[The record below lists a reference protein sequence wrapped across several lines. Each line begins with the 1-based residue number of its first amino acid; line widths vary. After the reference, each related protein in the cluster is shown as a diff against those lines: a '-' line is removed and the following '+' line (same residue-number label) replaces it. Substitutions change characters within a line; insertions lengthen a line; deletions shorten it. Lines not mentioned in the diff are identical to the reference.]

1 MKEFQ
6 VMYKILALLKKH
18 MGDES
23 FEYEQISA
31 SAMKMKFAE
40 WEQLMIE
47 LQTNGYIR
55 GLVVSEDLSHKFPH
69 IVEPI
74 RPVITLK
81 GMEYLAENNMM
92 AKAKE
97 ALRAIGEIL

>member
-1 MKEFQ
+1 MNDFQ
-6 VMYKILALLKKH
+6 AMYKILALLNKYR
-18 MGDES
+18 GDET
-23 FEYEQISA
+23 FEYEQISS
-31 SAMKMKFAE
+31 SAMKMKYEA

-47 LQTNGYIR
+47 LQANGFIR
-55 GLVVSEDLSHKFPH
+55 GLVYTQDLSHKFPH

-81 GMEYLAENNMM
+81 GMEYLAENSMM

-97 ALRAIGEIL
+97 ALKVVGEII